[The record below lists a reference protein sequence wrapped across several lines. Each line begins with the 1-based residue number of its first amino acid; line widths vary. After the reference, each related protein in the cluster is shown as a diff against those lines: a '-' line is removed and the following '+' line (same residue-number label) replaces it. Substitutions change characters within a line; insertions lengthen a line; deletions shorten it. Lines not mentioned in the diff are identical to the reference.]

1 MNLKKTKKF
10 KENRPKNYHVHDTGE
25 YVGECHVGPPH
36 VRDDVFDDQ
45 EIRHDCCLNSFE
57 GQNKGRG

>member
-1 MNLKKTKKF
+1 MNGF
-10 KENRPKNYHVHDTGE
+10 WGIDRQIGSFTGE

-57 GQNKGRG
+57 GRNKGRG